1 MKTIVHVWTQAPCNV
16 TVTPYSWRFGIGD
29 LIRGSIGAI
38 QYCEKR
44 GYECIIDISLHP
56 ISQLLKVE
64 KHKYSQLI
72 QDNASNIHA
81 IFPENVD
88 AYVQQQLTSQDVVY
102 LFSNFT
108 LDVFDTAPSTGVIN
122 TIKTLLT
129 PNDEFSAYV
138 DSMMMKLPQN
148 NYDILHYRLGDSEVI
163 DEKSSVD
170 YSQYL
175 THLSRVIRGDSVLIS
190 DSVHFKNNVRMNLNV
205 FMYDEPVSH
214 LGFHTDKDKIR
225 HTLFEFI
232 LLTKACSIRT
242 HTVYGWT
249 SGFTR
254 IANYIYSVPLQCI

>member
-56 ISQLLKVE
+56 ISQLLKVHN
-64 KHKYSQLI
+64 HKYSQLI
-72 QDNASNIHA
+72 QDNRNSIHG
-81 IFPENVD
+81 IIPDEVD
-88 AYVQQQLTSQDVVY
+88 AYVQTQLITSDVVY
-102 LFSNFT
+102 FFSNFG
-108 LDVFDTAPSTGVIN
+108 LDVFDVAPSSGVIN
-122 TIKTLLT
+122 TIKALLT
-129 PNDEFSAYV
+129 PNDEFSAYI
-138 DSMMMKLPQN
+138 DSMIMKLPWKIF
-148 NYDILHYRLGDSEVI
+148 DILHYRLGDSEVI

-175 THLSRVIRGDSVLIS
+175 THLSRVIQGDNVLIS

-232 LLTKACSIRT
+232 LLTKARSIRT

-254 IANYIYSVPLQCI
+254 IANYIYSVPLRSI